1 MTPSTLTTAIAVI
14 TFGLGAGCSSRGA
27 SDTTADPF
35 AAAASGLCEA
45 TQRAD
50 DPGQARRVFFD
61 AVHQPLHQLADQAA
75 TVDRGA
81 AAALLEAKQGLE
93 AAFGDD
99 GTNLAP
105 ALDRLVGATDT
116 ALAVLDR
123 PGLACGGDQ

>member
-1 MTPSTLTTAIAVI
+1 MTPTTLTTAIAVI
-14 TFGLGAGCSSRGA
+14 TFGLGAGCSSQGA
-27 SDTTADPF
+27 SDTTSDPF

-61 AVHQPLHQLADQAA
+61 TVHQPLHELADQAA

-81 AAALLEAKQGLE
+81 AAALLEAKQGVE
-93 AAFGDD
+93 AAFDD
-99 GTNLAP
+99 GTGLAR
-105 ALDRLVGATDT
+105 ALDRLVGASDT

-123 PGLACGGDQ
+123 PGLSCGGDR